1 MTYDGN
7 EMAGEFLW
15 DEFLYPK
22 LILFFRR
29 PISFSATDFHDVN
42 EDDVEKIKISQ
53 QVWGH

>member
-1 MTYDGN
+1 MAYEGN

-22 LILFFRR
+22 LIFFRR

-42 EDDVEKIKISQ
+42 EDDVENIKISQ
-53 QVWGH
+53 QV